1 MMYEIMCAIWQL
13 VAIVFGLMVLASLVA
28 YLVEKFKE
36 AKHDDD

>member
-1 MMYEIMCAIWQL
+1 MYEIMCVIWQL
-13 VAIVFGLMVLASLVA
+13 VASIFGVIMLISLLA